1 MHYTWIALTIG
12 LAGSLHCVGMCGPLV
27 SALHVGAKGFR
38 SKTIWYHSGRALGY
52 AVLGAIMGLVGYS
65 MSLVVTQQWLAMI
78 AGLTMIASMAWPTKW
93 RIVPRAFASW
103 MHHIRQ
109 RYMQWWQ
116 NGNSSI
122 AVIMGILNA
131 WLPCGL
137 VYTALAASV
146 VTASPL
152 HGAIFMA
159 LFGLANTP
167 ALLMSTGLMRLIQ
180 VRFGNKKNVQVF
192 LMVFA
197 LLIALRGAGL
207 GIPYVSPNLH
217 HTSNSCCHP

>member
-27 SALHVGAKGFR
+27 SALHLGASGFR
-38 SKTIWYHSGRALGY
+38 AKTIWYHAGRAMGY
-52 AVLGAIMGLVGYS
+52 AILGAVMGLVGYS
-65 MSLVVTQQWLAMI
+65 MHLVVTQQWMALI
-78 AGLTMIASMAWPTKW
+78 AGLTMIASMAWPRQW
-93 RIVPRAFASW
+93 RFMPQSFVRW
-103 MHHIRQ
+103 MHQIRQ

-116 NGNSSI
+116 NGKP
-122 AVIMGILNA
+122 GISLILGALNA

-146 VTASPL
+146 LTASPL

-167 ALLMSTGLMRLIQ
+167 ALLMSAGVIRIIQ
-180 VRFGNKKNVQVF
+180 KRFGKTKNVQIF

-197 LLIALRGAGL
+197 LLIVLRGAGL
-207 GIPYVSPNLH
+207 GIPYVSPILH
-217 HTSNSCCHP
+217 GTSHSCCHP